1 MRQDAKL
8 PEHREE
14 PGSGPDQS
22 SFGGRKQTF
31 DNANANKMSILDL
44 FFSSAYLFVTL
55 QCKIQQLEPITIR
68 CGGLVGACS
77 TADS

>member
-31 DNANANKMSILDL
+31 DNANTNKMSILGL
-44 FFSSAYLFVTL
+44 FFSSA
-55 QCKIQQLEPITIR
+55 
-68 CGGLVGACS
+68 
-77 TADS
+77 